1 LRIETFIKSQIENPK
16 SEIRNPKPKIIM
28 NAKVSIARLS
38 IVSNTLLILMKLAVG
53 IISGSVSIISEAIHS
68 SMDLIAAIIAFFSVR
83 VSDNPPDSGH
93 PYGHGKIE
101 NISGVIESL
110 LIFVAAIWII
120 VEAVKKLLGE
130 SIELDSIALGS
141 VVMFISALVN
151 IYVSRKLYK
160 VAKATNS
167 VALEADAL
175 HLKTD
180 VYTSLGVAVG
190 LGLIILTGIN
200 WLDPIIAILV
210 ALFIIREAY
219 YLLNKA
225 FTPLL
230 DAAWN
235 SDEIETLE
243 LTLKNLDVN
252 YHDLRTR
259 VAGNY
264 RFIDIH
270 IQIPEDVSVGKAHK
284 YCDKIENEL
293 TGIYENLTVTIHV
306 EPS

>member
-1 LRIETFIKSQIENPK
+1 
-16 SEIRNPKPKIIM
+16 M

-38 IVSNTLLILMKLAVG
+38 IISNTLLILMKLAVG
-53 IISGSVSIISEAIHS
+53 LISGSVSILSEAIHS
-68 SMDLIAAIIAFFSVR
+68 SMDLVAAIIAFFSVR
-83 VSDNPPDSGH
+83 VSDNPPDSRH

-110 LIFVAAIWII
+110 LIFLAAIWII
-120 VEAVKKLLGE
+120 FEAVKKLLGE
-130 SIELDSIALGS
+130 KIEIDSIALGS
-141 VVMFISALVN
+141 VVMLISAIVN
-151 IYVSRKLYK
+151 TYVSRKLYK

-180 VYTSLGVAVG
+180 VYTSLGVSIG
-190 LGLIILTGIN
+190 LALIIVTGIN

-219 YLLNKA
+219 FLMTKA

-230 DAAWN
+230 DTAWN
-235 SDEIETLE
+235 LNEIEELE
-243 LTLKNLDVN
+243 TRLKRLEVS

-264 RFIDIH
+264 RFVDIH

-284 YCDKIENEL
+284 YCDKIEDEL
-293 TGIYENLTVTIHV
+293 TGFYENLTVTIHV

>member
-1 LRIETFIKSQIENPK
+1 
-16 SEIRNPKPKIIM
+16 M
-28 NAKVSIARLS
+28 NAKASIARLS
-38 IVSNTLLILMKLAVG
+38 IISNTLLIIMKLASG
-53 IISGSVSIISEAIHS
+53 IISGSVSILSEAIHS
-68 SMDLIAAIIAFFSVR
+68 SMDLIAAVIAFFSVR
-83 VSDNPPDSGH
+83 VSDNPPDSRH

-130 SIELDSIALGS
+130 KIELESIALGS
-141 VVMFISALVN
+141 LVMLVSAIVN
-151 IYVSRKLYK
+151 TFVSRKLYK
-160 VAKATNS
+160 VARETHS

-180 VYTSLGVAVG
+180 IYTSLGVAIG
-190 LGLIILTGIN
+190 LGLIIITGIK
-200 WLDPIIAILV
+200 WLDPCIAILV

-219 YLLNKA
+219 YLLKKA

-230 DAAWN
+230 DTAWSN
-235 SDEIETLE
+235 NEIDELE
-243 LTLKNLDVN
+243 KRLNELEVN
-252 YHDLRTR
+252 YHNLRTR

-270 IQIPEDVSVGKAHK
+270 IQIPEDVTVGSAHK
-284 YCDKIENEL
+284 YCDKIENDL
-293 TGIYENLTVTIHV
+293 TKAYENLTVTIHV
-306 EPS
+306 EPT